1 MSKLGVS
8 VYPERS
14 TFEKDAAYLDLAAKY
29 GYQRV
34 FTSLLEIKGNKDE
47 VVANFKKVIT
57 YANKLGLQVMVDVN
71 PDLFKQLGVSY
82 DDLSFFHNL
91 GAWGVR
97 LDLGFTGQEEARMTH
112 NEYGIKIEVNMSKG
126 THYVDTIMDYYPEK
140 NNLLGS
146 HNFYPQ
152 QYTGLGYNYFV
163 ETSKQYRQYG
173 INTAAFVSSNDATYG
188 PWPMQDGLCTLE
200 DHRGL
205 PIATQ
210 VQHLKLTGLIDDV
223 LIGNAY
229 ASEAELKA
237 ASDVFFSPLPL
248 LHVETPADLSK
259 AEKAALFDQS
269 QTYRGDCSDYVIRSS
284 QTRVIYKDEDFPAK
298 HTDDVHVGDVLI
310 DNDDYGQY
318 KGETQIA
325 LRDFKNT
332 GRINVVGHIPA
343 AELPIMGLLVPW
355 MDFKFLPAK

>member
-34 FTSLLEIKGNKDE
+34 FTSLLEIKGNQDE

-57 YANKLGLQVMVDVN
+57 YANQLGLQVMVDVN
-71 PDLFKQLGVSY
+71 PGLFKQLGVSY
-82 DDLSFFHNL
+82 DDLSFFHKL

-140 NNLLGS
+140 DNLLGS

-152 QYTGLGYNYFV
+152 EYTGLGYDYFV
-163 ETSKQYRQYG
+163 ATSKQYRQYG

-200 DHRGL
+200 QHRGL

-210 VQHLKLTGLIDDV
+210 VQHLKMTGLIDDV

-237 ASDVFFSPLPL
+237 TADIFFSPYPL
-248 LHVETPADLSK
+248 LHLTTPNDLST
-259 AEKAALFDQS
+259 AEKAVLFNQA
-269 QTYRGDCSDYVIRSS
+269 QTYRGDCSDYVLRSS
-284 QTRVIYKDEDFPAK
+284 QTRVIYKDDAFPAK
-298 HTDDVHVGDVLI
+298 HTDDIHVGDVLI
-310 DNDDYGQY
+310 DNDQYGQY
-318 KGETQIA
+318 KGELQIA

-332 GRINVVGHIPA
+332 GRINVVGKLVA
-343 AELPIMGLLVPW
+343 ADHQILALLVPW
-355 MDFKFLPAK
+355 MDFKLVAAK

>member
-29 GYQRV
+29 GFKRV
-34 FTSLLEIKGNKDE
+34 FTSLLEIKGDQDE
-47 VVANFKKVIT
+47 VVTNFKKVIA
-57 YANKLGLQVMVDVN
+57 YANKLGLDVMVDVN

-82 DDLSFFHNL
+82 DDLSFFHDL

-112 NEYGIKIEVNMSKG
+112 NPYGIKIEVNMSKG
-126 THYVDTIMDYYPEK
+126 THYVDTIMDYSPEK
-140 NNLLGS
+140 DNLLGS

-152 QYTGLGYNYFV
+152 EFTGLGYDYFIQ
-163 ETSKQYRQYG
+163 TSEQYRQYG

-200 DHRGL
+200 QHRGL
-205 PIATQ
+205 DLAAQ
-210 VQHLKLTGLIDDV
+210 VQHLKMTGLIDDV

-237 ASDVFFSPLPL
+237 AAEVFFSPLPL
-248 LHVETPADLSK
+248 LHMHVAEGISK
-259 AEKAALFDQS
+259 AEHAALFDQP
-269 QTYRGDCSDYVIRSS
+269 QTYRGDFSDFVIRSS
-284 QTRVIYKDEDFPAK
+284 ETRVIYKNEAFPAH
-298 HTDDVHVGDVLI
+298 HTNDVKVGDVLI
-310 DNDDYGQY
+310 DNDEFGQY
-318 KGETQIA
+318 KGELQIA
-325 LRDFKNT
+325 RRDFKNT
-332 GRINVVGHIPA
+332 GRINVVGHIVDNDRQLLSLLAPWADFQLIA
-343 AELPIMGLLVPW
+343 AN
-355 MDFKFLPAK
+355 